1 MKIVIALGGNA
12 MLQRG
17 QPLEASI
24 QRENIRKAAQVIA
37 KVADE
42 HQVILTHG
50 NGPQVGL
57 LALQNAAYDKVFP
70 YPLDVL
76 GAETAGMIG
85 YMMNMEL
92 RNLRPKM
99 PIVTMVTETLVSSE
113 DPAFQNPTKFVGPV
127 YGEEEAKSLAAE
139 KDWSIKA
146 DGEYFRRVVPS
157 PMPQSVI
164 EGNTVG
170 QLSDAGALVICSGGG
185 GVPVCRQEDGTLE
198 GIEAVVDKDLTSA
211 ILAKQL
217 KADALIIMTDVDAV
231 CINFGQ
237 PDQKKIHQATT
248 GQISELDF
256 PAGSMGPKIEAA
268 ADFVKEGGEY
278 AAIGSLY
285 DLEQIV
291 SGEAGTR
298 ITESAGETM
307 SYYNEEKTVAA

>member
-12 MLQRG
+12 LLQRG
-17 QPLEASI
+17 QPLEADL
-24 QRENIRKAAQVIA
+24 QRENIRKAAEVIS

-57 LALQNAAYDKVFP
+57 LALQNSAYKEVTP

-85 YMMNMEL
+85 YMMNMEI
-92 RNLRPKM
+92 RNLRPKL
-99 PIVTMVTETLVSSE
+99 PIVTMVTETLVDSA
-113 DPAFQNPTKFVGPV
+113 DPAFKNPTKYVGPV
-127 YGEEEAKSLAAE
+127 YSEEEARALAEE
-139 KDWSIKA
+139 KNWQVKP

-157 PMPQSVI
+157 PKPQRVI

-185 GVPVCRQEDGTLE
+185 GVPVCKNEKGILE
-198 GIEAVVDKDLTSA
+198 GIEAVVDKDLTSTV
-211 ILAKQL
+211 LAKQL

-231 CINFGQ
+231 CVNFGK
-237 PDQKKIHQATT
+237 PDQKKIHNATPDA
-248 GQISELDF
+248 INSLDF
-256 PAGSMGPKIEAA
+256 PAGSMGPKIDAV
-268 ADFVKEGGEY
+268 ADFVEEGGQY

-285 DLEQIV
+285 DLAEIV
-291 SGEAGTR
+291 EGTAGTR
-298 ITESAGETM
+298 ISKAEEGM
-307 SYYNEEKTVAA
+307 SYYSVKK